1 MTHGEARERS
11 FDDPPFRARRCGG
24 QRSQRRRVREIVT
37 KLHNEIV
44 AIGNEPS
51 FRQKRLIDIGI
62 VPVFDSPEQF
72 AEYLN
77 GRKLIHES
85 GFQPR

>member
-1 MTHGEARERS
+1 MAR
-11 FDDPPFRARRCGG
+11 DFREDGLARTDN
-24 QRSQRRRVREIVT
+24 V
-37 KLHNEIV
+37 LAEIV

-62 VPVFDSPEQF
+62 MPVFDSLEQF
-72 AEYLN
+72 AEYLKNQREN

>member
-1 MTHGEARERS
+1 MDWRGRQCLG
-11 FDDPPFRARRCGG
+11 RCGG
-24 QRSQRRRVREIVT
+24 QRSQRRRVREIIT
-37 KLHNEIV
+37 KLHDEIV

-72 AEYLN
+72 AEYLRNQREN
-77 GRKLIHES
+77 GRKLIHEF

>member
-1 MTHGEARERS
+1 VVAAKCNRLDGL
-11 FDDPPFRARRCGG
+11 
-24 QRSQRRRVREIVT
+24 VRTDNVLDAVAGSE

-62 VPVFDSPEQF
+62 MPVFDSLEQF
-72 AEYLN
+72 AEYLKNQREN

>member
-1 MTHGEARERS
+1 LARTDNVLDAVAGS
-11 FDDPPFRARRCGG
+11 V
-24 QRSQRRRVREIVT
+24 SQRRRVREIIT
-37 KLHNEIV
+37 KLHDEIV

>member
-1 MTHGEARERS
+1 MSWTLW
-11 FDDPPFRARRCGG
+11 RAAF
-24 QRSQRRRVREIVT
+24 QRRRVREIIT
-37 KLHNEIV
+37 KLHDEIV

-51 FRQKRLIDIGI
+51 FRQKRLIDI

>member
-1 MTHGEARERS
+1 
-11 FDDPPFRARRCGG
+11 
-24 QRSQRRRVREIVT
+24 VREIIT

-77 GRKLIHES
+77 GLIHES
-85 GFQPR
+85 GFWPR

>member
-1 MTHGEARERS
+1 MFTRKPRLQPGKVLNSGAKD
-11 FDDPPFRARRCGG
+11 FCNT
-24 QRSQRRRVREIVT
+24 IC
-37 KLHNEIV
+37 
-44 AIGNEPS
+44 NEPS

>member
-1 MTHGEARERS
+1 M
-11 FDDPPFRARRCGG
+11 
-24 QRSQRRRVREIVT
+24 REIIT
-37 KLHNEIV
+37 KLHDEIV

-51 FRQKRLIDIGI
+51 FRQKRLIDI

-72 AEYLN
+72 AEYLRNQREN
-77 GRKLIHES
+77 GRKLIHEF

>member
-1 MTHGEARERS
+1 M
-11 FDDPPFRARRCGG
+11 
-24 QRSQRRRVREIVT
+24 REIIT
-37 KLHNEIV
+37 KLHDEIV

-72 AEYLN
+72 AEYLRNQGEN
-77 GRKLIHES
+77 GRKLIHEF

>member
-1 MTHGEARERS
+1 M
-11 FDDPPFRARRCGG
+11 
-24 QRSQRRRVREIVT
+24 REIIT
-37 KLHNEIV
+37 KLHDEIV

-72 AEYLN
+72 AEYLKNQREN